1 MKHSVQLLFMALFM
15 LSACGKSG
23 DHTGRED
30 HDDAVEDEGPNQAL
44 YNQVNELHEDVM
56 FKMEDLYKLKGE
68 LEEKIAKSPALTADK
83 KKELEQMVAGLD
95 SADHAMRDWMHGWM
109 NNAPDTTDQEKTR
122 EYFETEMEKIKK
134 VNELTNDVI
143 ARAKEE
149 VEKK

>member
-1 MKHSVQLLFMALFM
+1 MKYSFQLLFMALLM

-23 DHTGRED
+23 DNTGHED
-30 HDDAVEDEGPNQAL
+30 HDEAVEDEGPNQAL

-68 LEEKIAKSPALTADK
+68 LEEKIAKSPTLAADK
-83 KKELEQMVAGLD
+83 KKELQQMIAGLD

-122 EYFETEMEKIKK
+122 EYFEAEMEKIKK
-134 VNELTNDVI
+134 VSELTNDVI

-149 VEKK
+149 VGKK

>member
-1 MKHSVQLLFMALFM
+1 MKYSFQLLLMALLM

-23 DHTGRED
+23 DQAGHEN
-30 HDDAVEDEGPNQAL
+30 HDEAVEDEGPNQAL

-68 LEEKIAKSPALTADK
+68 LEEKIAKSPTLPTDK
-83 KKELEQMVAGLD
+83 KKELQQMIAGLD
-95 SADHAMRDWMHGWM
+95 SADQAMRDWMHGWM
-109 NNAPDTTDQEKTR
+109 NNPPDTTDQEKTR

-149 VEKK
+149 VAKK